1 MDLRGHG
8 QSGNPECCFT
18 AQDYEQDVIAFMDAL
33 KINSATIVGH
43 SMGSFIAQRIAL
55 DHPTRVEKL
64 ILTSASDKGTDN
76 EKYDRLYGAAQ
87 TSKGLADPAVM
98 NKWNETTTVLPIPDV
113 MRTKSDNERMATPAN
128 IWKADLK
135 LILNEDNSAK
145 LQSLSVPTM
154 ILWGEQDQ
162 VFVKEDQDRLRAEIK
177 DAQFISYP
185 GAGHT
190 VQWELPKEVAT
201 SIRNFVEGK

>member
-1 MDLRGHG
+1 
-8 QSGNPECCFT
+8 
-18 AQDYEQDVIAFMDAL
+18 
-33 KINSATIVGH
+33 
-43 SMGSFIAQRIAL
+43 
-55 DHPTRVEKL
+55 
-64 ILTSASDKGTDN
+64 
-76 EKYDRLYGAAQ
+76 
-87 TSKGLADPAVM
+87 M